1 MAIDMDRMWSE
12 VHRKKNVVGR
22 SGTLHKKIRNG
33 KEVRA
38 LAFRVY
44 VEEKAPVSSLSAEDL
59 IPPVIDGVPTDV
71 IAVGKMTALPIKKNT
86 PDEDPSLYRRPTPA
100 GVSAIYAGGSACTL
114 GWLARDLTDSKT
126 VIIANNHCTAKE
138 NKLPPGHPYVQPS
151 PYDGDPIVLG
161 HLKRY
166 VEIKYIEFTCAFRN
180 PLFQLY
186 KKFFIKEDRNN
197 LVDLGI
203 VSVEEADIE
212 LELLNIGKLRGKR
225 RGVIGEKMEKMG
237 RTTGHTSEGI
247 LSDNDY
253 IGTVQYGRGMALFG
267 PVGLIQK
274 DEFSAGGDSSSAIV
288 TSSDKYFAGL
298 LFAGSNTHT
307 IFCHYDDIE
316 REGNVEIIW

>member
-44 VEEKAPVSSLSAEDL
+44 VEEKAPLSSLSSEDV

-71 IAVGKMTALPIKKNT
+71 IAVGKMTALPLKKNT
-86 PDEDPSLYRRPTPA
+86 PDEDPKLYRRPTPA
-100 GVSAIYAGGSACTL
+100 GVSAIYAGGSACTA
-114 GWLARDLTDSKT
+114 GWFARDLTDDTT
-126 VIIANNHCTAKE
+126 VIIANNHCCAQE
-138 NKLPPGHPYVQPS
+138 NTLPVGHPYVQPS
-151 PYDGDPIVLG
+151 PHDGDPITLG
-161 HLKRY
+161 HLKRF

-180 PLFQLY
+180 TLFRLF
-186 KKFFIKEDRNN
+186 KKFFIKEECNN

-203 VSVEEADIE
+203 VSVEEADIKI
-212 LELLNIGKLRGKR
+212 ELLNIGKLRGKR
-225 RGVIGEKMEKMG
+225 RGTIGEEMEKMG
-237 RTTGHTSEGI
+237 RTTGHTSGGTLI
-247 LSDNDY
+247 DNSY
-253 IGTVQYGRGMALFG
+253 IGTVQYSRGMALFG

-274 DEFSAGGDSSSAIV
+274 DGFSAGGDSSSAIV
-288 TSSDKYFAGL
+288 TSSDKNFAGL

-307 IFCHYDDIE
+307 IFCHYDDVE
-316 REGNVEIIW
+316 RQGNVEIIW